1 MEYKNGW
8 KINTFIKYLNRLSDD
23 YLYIKAR
30 QLIKISKMRE
40 IVKENKEW
48 LIIDFSDINI
58 LIEEIK
64 IILILRIWIRLLSI
78 NFMKKYDKEHVENIE
93 LYTMSILKELFFLKW
108 YYFQNIEK
116 FKLFIF
122 IKSNGNKI

>member
-30 QLIKISKMRE
+30 QLIEISKMRE

-93 LYTMSILKELFFLKW
+93 LYTMFILKELFFLKW

>member
-93 LYTMSILKELFFLKW
+93 LYTMFILKELFFLKW

>member
-8 KINTFIKYLNRLSDD
+8 KINTLIKYLNRLSDD

-30 QLIKISKMRE
+30 QLIEISKMRE

>member
-1 MEYKNGW
+1 M
-8 KINTFIKYLNRLSDD
+8 
-23 YLYIKAR
+23 
-30 QLIKISKMRE
+30 
-40 IVKENKEW
+40 
-48 LIIDFSDINI
+48 
-58 LIEEIK
+58 IEEIK

>member
-1 MEYKNGW
+1 M
-8 KINTFIKYLNRLSDD
+8 
-23 YLYIKAR
+23 
-30 QLIKISKMRE
+30 
-40 IVKENKEW
+40 
-48 LIIDFSDINI
+48 
-58 LIEEIK
+58 IEEIK

-93 LYTMSILKELFFLKW
+93 LYTMFILKELFFLKW
-108 YYFQNIEK
+108 YYYQYIEK

>member
-8 KINTFIKYLNRLSDD
+8 KINTLIKYLNRLSDD

-30 QLIKISKMRE
+30 QLIEISKMRE

-58 LIEEIK
+58 FIEEIK

>member
-1 MEYKNGW
+1 M
-8 KINTFIKYLNRLSDD
+8 KINTLIKYLNRLSDD

-30 QLIKISKMRE
+30 QLIEISKMRE

>member
-30 QLIKISKMRE
+30 QLIEISKMRE

>member
-1 MEYKNGW
+1 
-8 KINTFIKYLNRLSDD
+8 
-23 YLYIKAR
+23 
-30 QLIKISKMRE
+30 MRE

-116 FKLFIF
+116 FKFFNF